1 VGGGRVV
8 TGTEQHR
15 EQHPPLA
22 QRPPTPPQP
31 SLAKPSTFGPSALAT
46 PANAVTFARLL
57 ATPVFI
63 AWVAVKGA
71 GWPQVV
77 LGAAIGLTDLL
88 DGWIARRQGTTSSG
102 AFLDPLVDKVVVVGV
117 LAALA
122 ARGEIG
128 WLPVAL
134 IAAREVSMS
143 VYRSVMARRGVSIPA
158 RRSAKIKTTVQ
169 ALAILLC
176 LMPPT
181 AGHHVLVTVGVW
193 VAVAFTLFTGVQY
206 VIDGR
211 RAARAAAG

>member
-1 VGGGRVV
+1 MSD
-8 TGTEQHR
+8 
-15 EQHPPLA
+15 PPRA
-22 QRPPTPPQP
+22 
-31 SLAKPSTFGPSALAT
+31 STFGPSTLAT

-57 ATPVFI
+57 ATPVLI
-63 AWVAVKGA
+63 ALVATRGP

-77 LGAAIGLTDLL
+77 LGAAIGFSDLL

-122 ARGEIG
+122 PRGEIA

-134 IAAREVSMS
+134 IAGRELSMQL
-143 VYRSVMARRGVSIPA
+143 YRVAMSRRGVSIPA
-158 RRSAKIKTTVQ
+158 RPSAKVKTLVQ
-169 ALAILLC
+169 GLAILLC

-181 AGHHVLVTVGVW
+181 SHHHALITAGVW

-206 VIDGR
+206 VMDGR
-211 RAARAAAG
+211 RAAQRAAG

>member
-1 VGGGRVV
+1 M

-15 EQHPPLA
+15 EQQDQSRA
-22 QRPPTPPQP
+22 
-31 SLAKPSTFGPSALAT
+31 STFGPSALAT

-57 ATPVFI
+57 ATPLLI
-63 AWVAVKGA
+63 AWVAVKGP
-71 GWPQVV
+71 GWPQVI
-77 LGAAIGLTDLL
+77 LGAAIGFTDLL

-122 ARGEIG
+122 GRGEIG

-134 IAAREVSMS
+134 IAARELSMS
-143 VYRSVMARRGVSIPA
+143 IYRAVMARRGVSIPA

-181 AGHHVLVTVGVW
+181 AHHHLLVSVGVW

-206 VIDGR
+206 VVDGR
-211 RAARAAAG
+211 RAARTGAG

>member
-1 VGGGRVV
+1 V
-8 TGTEQHR
+8 TGTDHHHR
-15 EQHPPLA
+15 
-22 QRPPTPPQP
+22 
-31 SLAKPSTFGPSALAT
+31 SSTFGPSALAT

-63 AWVAVKGA
+63 ALVALRGP

-77 LGAAIGLTDLL
+77 LGAAIGFTDLL

-122 ARGEIG
+122 ARGEVG

-134 IAAREVSMS
+134 IAARELSMS
-143 VYRSVMARRGVSIPA
+143 IYRSVMARRGVSIPA

-169 ALAILLC
+169 GLAILLC

-193 VAVAFTLFTGVQY
+193 VAVAFTIFTGAQY
-206 VIDGR
+206 VMDGR
-211 RAARAAAG
+211 RAARHAG

>member
-1 VGGGRVV
+1 M

-15 EQHPPLA
+15 ERRHDEP
-22 QRPPTPPQP
+22 R
-31 SLAKPSTFGPSALAT
+31 SSTFGPSALAT

-57 ATPVFI
+57 ATPVLI
-63 AWVAVKGA
+63 VWVAAKGP

-77 LGAAIGLTDLL
+77 LGAAIGFTDLL

-122 ARGEIG
+122 GRGEIG

-134 IAAREVSMS
+134 IAARELSMS
-143 VYRSVMARRGVSIPA
+143 IYRSLMARRGVSIPA

-169 ALAILLC
+169 GLAILLC

-193 VAVAFTLFTGVQY
+193 VAVAFTLFTGAQY

-211 RAARAAAG
+211 RAARAVAG